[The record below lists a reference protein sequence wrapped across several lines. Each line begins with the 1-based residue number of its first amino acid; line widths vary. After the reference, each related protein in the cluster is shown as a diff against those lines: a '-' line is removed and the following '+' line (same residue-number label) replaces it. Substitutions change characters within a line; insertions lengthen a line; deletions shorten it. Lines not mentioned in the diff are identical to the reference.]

1 MFFRS
6 LVVLDLFFFFALF
19 PQKKII
25 QNTYDKKDCI
35 VAIIAHVLRILK
47 QIENTKEGKREK
59 FMEFSRMVLC
69 DTSYVCM
76 IMNNY
81 WLDKRKNAQ

>member
-1 MFFRS
+1 MYFRS
-6 LVVLDLFFFFALF
+6 FVVLDLFFFLRCFRK
-19 PQKKII
+19 KKII

-69 DTSYVCM
+69 DTSCM
-76 IMNNY
+76 Y
-81 WLDKRKNAQ
+81 DYE